1 MTDLSDLANLAKLR
15 IRHHDKPVV
24 GVQAEERECADHG
37 KYTAQG
43 EHKANIGRMIWTR
56 CPACRES
63 DEQAVKAEA
72 EQRAAAARS
81 ASIERALKLANIPRR
96 FTARTFETFVATTPQ
111 QSAALTACRAYAEDF
126 ADALRT
132 GASLVLSGAPG
143 TGKSHLAA
151 SVMLRVMAEGQT
163 VQYVTCMDMIRSI
176 RGTWRK
182 DSERT
187 EGSVLHELGEKL
199 DLLVIDEI
207 GVQYGTEGEQ
217 TVVFDVLDRR
227 YREMRPT
234 ILISNA
240 GKEQFREYVGD
251 RVYDRLREVAKWVPF
266 DWPSY
271 RPTAK
276 AVARGAAV
284 TQKGTEE

>member
-1 MTDLSDLANLAKLR
+1 MMDLSKLAHDAYGRICDHDRNSAASGDLVEQRKC
-15 IRHHDKPVV
+15 P
-24 GVQAEERECADHG
+24 DHG
-37 KYTAQG
+37 EYDARG
-43 EHKANIGRMIWTR
+43 EFKANIRRTVWTR
-56 CPACRES
+56 CPACRS
-63 DEQAVKAEA
+63 ADEQAVKAANDLREA
-72 EQRAAAARS
+72 NAKAAG
-81 ASIERALKLANIPRR
+81 IERALKLANIPKR
-96 FTARTFETFVATTPQ
+96 FTGRTFDTFVAADAKQ
-111 QSAALTACRAYAEDF
+111 AAALTTCRAYAEDF
-126 ADALRT
+126 GDALRS
-132 GASLVLSGAPG
+132 GGSLVLSGAPG

-151 SVMLRVMAEGQT
+151 SVMLRVMADGRA
-163 VQYVTCMDMIRSI
+163 VQYVTCMDMIRAI

-187 EGSVLHELGEKL
+187 EDDVLRELGETL

-240 GKEQFREYVGD
+240 GREQFKAYVGD

-266 DWPSY
+266 DWDSY
-271 RPTAK
+271 RPTARAEK
-276 AVARGAAV
+276 AH
-284 TQKGTEE
+284 K

>member
-1 MTDLSDLANLAKLR
+1 MMDLSNTVSRMASMRLRQDLIRPVTTPNLT
-15 IRHHDKPVV
+15 
-24 GVQAEERECADHG
+24 EERECPEHG

-43 EHKANIGRMIWTR
+43 EHKANVNRTIWAR
-56 CPACRES
+56 CPACREA

-72 EQRAAAARS
+72 ERTAAAARA
-81 ASIERALKLANIPRR
+81 ASIERALKLANIPKR
-96 FTARTFETFVATTPQ
+96 FTGRTFDTFIANGQQ
-111 QSAALTACRAYAEDF
+111 QSAALTTCRSYAEDF
-126 ADALRT
+126 GDAMRS
-132 GASLVLSGAPG
+132 GGSLVLSGAPG

-151 SVMLRVMAEGQT
+151 SVMLRVMADGRT
-163 VQYVTCMDMIRSI
+163 VQYVTCMDMIRLVRS
-176 RGTWRK
+176 TWRK
-182 DSERT
+182 DSDRT
-187 EGSVLHELGEKL
+187 EDDVLRELGETL

-240 GKEQFREYVGD
+240 GREQFKAYVGD

-266 DWPSY
+266 DWDSF
-271 RPTAK
+271 RPQAR
-276 AVARGAAV
+276 AAARGDA
-284 TQKGTEE
+284 

>member
-1 MTDLSDLANLAKLR
+1 MMDLSDAASRLASMRLR
-15 IRHHDKPVV
+15 QDSLRPVTAPT
-24 GVQAEERECADHG
+24 QAEERDCPEHG

-43 EHKANIGRMIWTR
+43 EHRANINRTIWTR
-56 CPACRES
+56 CPACREA

-72 EQRAAAARS
+72 ERTAAAARA
-81 ASIERALKLANIPRR
+81 ASIERALKLANIPKR
-96 FTARTFETFVATTPQ
+96 FTGRTFDTFEAMGKQ
-111 QSAALTACRAYAEDF
+111 QAAALATCRAYAEDF
-126 ADALRT
+126 SDAMRT
-132 GASLVLSGAPG
+132 GGALVLSGAPG

-151 SVMLRVMAEGQT
+151 SVMLSVMVRGYS
-163 VQYVTCMDMIRSI
+163 VQYVTCMDMIRAV

-182 DSERT
+182 DSLRT
-187 EGSVLHELGEKL
+187 EDDVLTELGETL

-240 GKEQFREYVGD
+240 GREQFKACVGD

-266 DWPSY
+266 DWESF
-271 RPTAK
+271 RPQAR
-276 AVARGAAV
+276 AAARGEA
-284 TQKGTEE
+284 